1 MRGLGGGEKDGT
13 EEEGIFVAVGW
24 IVWVDGNQRYSKRPS
39 GTRKLKVQLVSC
51 ASLCQDAKLEYNLI
65 ENLCLP

>member
-1 MRGLGGGEKDGT
+1 MELKKRE
-13 EEEGIFVAVGW
+13 FFCGW
-24 IVWVDGNQRYSKRPS
+24 VDSQVDGNQRYSKRPS

-65 ENLCLP
+65 EHLCFP